1 MSSVSAQAIS
11 NSHLMSNSR
20 SNAPTIKRRVTRESL
35 FTSNTNASTSNTNIP
50 SIITESAS
58 EAAEVLDTPG
68 WGHKVISYVED
79 HSLILENK
87 ANAARDQMANERT
100 FLSWMRTGL
109 VLVTVGVAFMQMYSI
124 QTRARVAIYNGTEYD
139 MAGDAPLDS
148 LVGLGKPL
156 GYLTGIFAIL
166 VLIFGLVRFF
176 STQYMLQQRKFPA
189 TRVMAAMLL
198 IFTLVVLVLIL
209 AIEIKSS

>member
-1 MSSVSAQAIS
+1 M
-11 NSHLMSNSR
+11 
-20 SNAPTIKRRVTRESL
+20 
-35 FTSNTNASTSNTNIP
+35 
-50 SIITESAS
+50 
-58 EAAEVLDTPG
+58 LDTPG

-139 MAGDAPLDS
+139 MAGEAPLES